1 MSSSQRRPRKRS
13 DAQPSLASSIRTL
26 PGVGEKREELL
37 SGLGL
42 KTVGDLLVY
51 PPRRYIDRASFS
63 SIAELRQGEIQ
74 SVIGKVSRSEIKP
87 ARGKR
92 LFIVHIEDATSK
104 MRGVWFNQPYLR
116 SVFHQGDTFVFSGTV
131 QIDRFGKTFVHPEY
145 EPMGDDLLHTGRLVP
160 VYSTRPGLGQKQLRT
175 LVKSAVDTHLDDT
188 GDYVPEAIRNK
199 LGLIPLQVA
208 ISHLHF
214 PPDASGAN
222 AARRRLAFDEVLL
235 FQTLFA
241 LSRLERE
248 GTGSRVRDVH
258 DVVDRFSGD
267 LPFELTGAQVEA
279 LGQITTD
286 ITDRYPMRRLLQ
298 GDVGC
303 GKTVVAGLAAAVV
316 CDTGGQVALMCPT
329 EILAE
334 QHYGTLKAFLAPFGF
349 KTGILTGSMPA
360 DEMGRTREDLLG
372 GTLGVVVGT
381 HALIGEKTRFKDL
394 ELVIVDEEQ
403 RFGVLQRTRLVKKAP
418 QSNLLVVSATPIPRT
433 LALTA
438 YGDLDVTTIGDMP
451 PGRGTHT
458 SHSVESTRRP
468 EVLKE
473 VAAMIR
479 GGRQAFH
486 VCPSLEQGEAGL
498 IDVKTVKKE
507 MQGLL
512 GKDRRVEI
520 LTGRTERDRRI
531 EIIEGF
537 RANKIGLVVATTV
550 VEVGMDIPAAT
561 ILVVEQAER
570 FGLSQLHQ
578 MRGRVARTV
587 SDSLSYFIV
596 SESASEKARARIAVL
611 ESTFDGFEIAESD
624 LVFRGPGD
632 LVGTRQH
639 GVPDLKFT
647 RLPDDTDLMLRARE
661 EAFDRIR
668 SGDTSPDWQMWIE
681 AVTSI
686 TEGRTVIV

>member
-13 DAQPSLASSIRTL
+13 DAQPSLASGIRTL
-26 PGVGEKREELL
+26 PGVGEKRERLL
-37 SGLGL
+37 SELCL

-63 SIAELRQGEIQ
+63 SIAELRGGEIQ
-74 SVIGKVSRSEIKP
+74 SVIGKVERTEIKP
-87 ARGKR
+87 AKGKR
-92 LFIVHIEDATSK
+92 LFIVHVEDATGR
-104 MRGVWFNQPYLR
+104 MRCVWFNQPYLR
-116 SVFHQGDTFVFSGTV
+116 NVFHQGDTFVFSGTV
-131 QIDRFGKTFVHPEY
+131 QVDGFGKSLVHPEY
-145 EPMGDDLLHTGRLVP
+145 EPMRGELLHTGRLVP
-160 VYSTRPGLGQKQLRT
+160 VYGTRPGLGQKQLRT
-175 LVKSAVDTHLDDT
+175 LVKSAVDSHLDGAVDH
-188 GDYVPEAIRNK
+188 VPGVIRNK
-199 LGLIPLQVA
+199 LDLIPLKSAVR
-208 ISHLHF
+208 HLHF
-214 PPDASGAN
+214 PPGATEAE

-241 LSRLERE
+241 LSRLERK
-248 GTGSRVRDVH
+248 GTGSRTRDVH
-258 DVVDRFSGD
+258 DVIDRFSGD

-279 LGQITTD
+279 LGQITAD
-286 ITDRYPMRRLLQ
+286 IADRYPMRRLLQ

-349 KTGILTGSMPA
+349 KTGILTGSMPV
-360 DEMGRTREDLLG
+360 DEMDRTREALAG
-372 GTLGVVVGT
+372 GTLNAVVGT
-381 HALIGEKTRFKDL
+381 HALIGEKTRFEDL

-403 RFGVLQRTRLVKKAP
+403 RFGVLQRTRLVGKAP
-418 QSNLLVVSATPIPRT
+418 QANLIVVSATPIPRT

-438 YGDLDVTTIGDMP
+438 YGDLDVTTIADMP

-458 SHSVESTRRP
+458 SHSVASSRRP
-468 EVLKE
+468 RVLKE
-473 VAAMIR
+473 VAAMIC

-507 MQGLL
+507 MQALL
-512 GKDRRVEI
+512 GKDRRVEV
-520 LTGRTERDRRI
+520 LTGRTERDRRL
-531 EIIEGF
+531 EIIGGF

-550 VEVGMDIPAAT
+550 IEVGMDIPAAT

-578 MRGRVARTV
+578 MRGRVARTS

-596 SESASEKARARIAVL
+596 SEAASEKARARIAVL

-661 EAFDRIR
+661 EAFERIR
-668 SGDTSPDWQMWIE
+668 GGDTSPEWRMWID
-681 AVTSI
+681 AVTSM
-686 TEGRTVIV
+686 TEGRTVVV

>member
-13 DAQPSLASSIRTL
+13 DAQPSLASIIRTL

-42 KTVGDLLVY
+42 ETVGDLLVY

-63 SIAELRQGEIQ
+63 SIAQLRRGEIQ
-74 SVIGKVSRSEIKP
+74 SVIGKVSRTEIKP
-87 ARGKR
+87 AKGKR
-92 LFIVHIEDATSK
+92 LFIVHVEDGTGR
-104 MRGVWFNQPYLR
+104 MRCVWFNQPYLR
-116 SVFHQGDTFVFSGTV
+116 NVFHKGDTFVFSGSV
-131 QIDRFGKTFVHPEY
+131 QIDRFGKTLVHPEY
-145 EPMGDDLLHTGRLVP
+145 EPMGDELLHTGRLVP
-160 VYSTRPGLGQKQLRT
+160 VYGTRPGLGQKQLRT
-175 LVKSAVDTHLDDT
+175 LVKSAVDSYLGDAV
-188 GDYVPEAIRNK
+188 DYVPESIRNK
-199 LGLIPLQVA
+199 LSLIPLQRA
-208 ISHLHF
+208 IRNLHF
-214 PPDASGAN
+214 PSNTSEAT

-241 LSRLERE
+241 LSRLERKD
-248 GTGSRVRDVH
+248 TGFPVRDVEA
-258 DVVDRFSGD
+258 VIDRFCGA
-267 LPFELTGAQVEA
+267 LPFELTGAQAGA
-279 LGQITTD
+279 LGQITGD

-334 QHYGTLKAFLAPFGF
+334 QHYATLKAFLAPFGF
-349 KTGILTGSMPA
+349 DAGILTGSMPA
-360 DEMGRTREDLLG
+360 DQTDRTREQLLD
-372 GTLGVVVGT
+372 GTLSVVVGT
-381 HALIGEKTRFKDL
+381 HALIGEKTRFRDL
-394 ELVIVDEEQ
+394 DLVIVDEEQ

-418 QSNLLVVSATPIPRT
+418 RSNLLVISATPIPRT

-438 YGDLDVTTIGDMP
+438 YGDLDVTTIGELP

-458 SHSVESTRRP
+458 SHSVASSRRP
-468 EVLKE
+468 LVLKE
-473 VAAMIR
+473 VAAMIC

-498 IDVKTVKKE
+498 VDVRTVKKE
-507 MQGLL
+507 MQRLL
-512 GKDRRVEI
+512 GKVRRVEV
-520 LTGRTERDRRI
+520 LTGRTERDKRKK
-531 EIIEGF
+531 IIDDF
-537 RANKIGLVVATTV
+537 RADKIGLVVATTV

-578 MRGRVARTV
+578 MRGRVARTGL
-587 SDSLSYFIV
+587 DSLSYFIV

-661 EAFDRIR
+661 EAFERMR
-668 SGDTSPDWQMWIE
+668 SGDASPDWQMWID
-681 AVTSI
+681 AVTSM